1 MIAHFGRDT
10 YLQYNYI
17 WYWIFLGIGILL
29 PKISVNNILFLP
41 NIIFYYI
48 FRSLILPIFRQNEE
62 AIDKV
67 VKQGQQKITEIAEKA
82 EKTLQENKN
91 DWNSMGLN

>member
-1 MIAHFGRDT
+1 MILDIFRD
-10 YLQYNYI
+10 I
-17 WYWIFLGIGILL
+17 SL
-29 PKISVNNILFLP
+29 PKISVNNILFLS
-41 NIIFYYI
+41 NIMFYYI

-91 DWNSMGLN
+91 D

>member
-1 MIAHFGRDT
+1 MCRLPTYYLSRYLRYISTIQLHMILDIFRD
-10 YLQYNYI
+10 
-17 WYWIFLGIGILL
+17 ILL

-91 DWNSMGLN
+91 D